1 MLSQSPLELLSLLFD
16 CIEKLF
22 FHRWIVDLREINRFP
37 ILSSMDLG
45 SQVYSPNIVGI
56 SYFVCLYVLMHI
68 SWMFALF
75 VFFRVR
81 RFDNSSQMVKS
92 LLSGTSMVFPKAFK
106 KSSSILSLARLAEA
120 LAAMESNGSSPW
132 NRFCGWWCGVQSSR
146 SGKWCASTTRVLL
159 TVGRATTGDRS
170 TGEVNLATGLTA
182 WAADGWWW
190 GKLSLW
196 I

>member
-68 SWMFALF
+68 S
-75 VFFRVR
+75 
-81 RFDNSSQMVKS
+81 
-92 LLSGTSMVFPKAFK
+92 
-106 KSSSILSLARLAEA
+106 
-120 LAAMESNGSSPW
+120 
-132 NRFCGWWCGVQSSR
+132 
-146 SGKWCASTTRVLL
+146 
-159 TVGRATTGDRS
+159 
-170 TGEVNLATGLTA
+170 
-182 WAADGWWW
+182 
-190 GKLSLW
+190 
-196 I
+196 